1 MVQADIAPHWCTC
14 LNWQDAME
22 TDEDKET
29 STQLA
34 NIVVDTINDQLKDV
48 TNLCAKLKLKEIL
61 SSKKLVIT
69 LSNRREM
76 VTDSCQMKAC

>member
-14 LNWQDAME
+14 LNWQDAMG

-61 SSKKLVIT
+61 SSKKWVIT
-69 LSNRREM
+69 LSNGREM
-76 VTDSCQMKAC
+76 VIDSCQMKAC